1 MKSALSSETNPSY
14 TQKLQSSTID
24 GSPTKVCVFHITT
37 GRGLSRMLGFRSVQ
51 QMQESG
57 DWTAMESMHTYLM
70 QLTSQVSLGGSRG
83 SDLG

>member
-1 MKSALSSETNPSY
+1 
-14 TQKLQSSTID
+14 
-24 GSPTKVCVFHITT
+24 
-37 GRGLSRMLGFRSVQ
+37 MLGFRSVQ